1 MSVNTK
7 REASAKAKQ
16 PGRPRMDA
24 APARGRGDRALSRRE
39 LLKGAVATALAAGA
53 SGALV
58 SGLDG
63 TAEAQGTVEIELSTW
78 HWTEP
83 ERGDA
88 LRKLVAAFT
97 KEHPNIRVKEGSIPY
112 PRYEDT
118 MMVRLAGGSAPDVLV
133 ASDTMFFSFLTHGYL
148 QPLNAVLDLDKYKAD
163 FLPVQ
168 QVANI
173 KGQTMGVVTEYV
185 TYALLSNERLLREAG
200 IAKPPTT
207 ADEFLAA
214 AKKLT
219 KAPDQYGY
227 GTRHTMDQEAGW
239 WYELS
244 FWVEGFGG
252 KWSDGKKPTVN
263 SPSVI
268 AGVRFFKQMYDA
280 GVFPKG
286 VDSATYRRMFW
297 QEKVAMLTDNQAV
310 YVITKSQNPQIQL
323 AATAPPFKPPLTN
336 AEIVLYTLP
345 KGSPHL
351 KEAVTFLD
359 WFYRHLREYG
369 MAVHNVVNSKSA
381 NAGIIKQFP
390 YLQTFVNL
398 PLADNGGI
406 LPRGFET
413 QLPEFRHTVLTHV
426 TDVLVNNVD
435 PKKAMDAAQVELE
448 QKLKSK

>member
-1 MSVNTK
+1 M
-7 REASAKAKQ
+7 
-16 PGRPRMDA
+16 
-24 APARGRGDRALSRRE
+24 LSRRE
-39 LLKGAVATALAAGA
+39 LLKGAAATAVVAGA
-53 SGALV
+53 TSAVLPNLR
-58 SGLDG
+58 SP
-63 TAEAQGTVEIELSTW
+63 AAAQGAVEIELSTW

-88 LRKLVAAFT
+88 LRRLAADFT
-97 KEHPNIRVKEGSIPY
+97 KEHPNIKVKEGSIPY

-118 MMVRLAGGSAPDVLV
+118 LMVRLAGGSAPDVLV

-148 QPLNAVLDLDKYKAD
+148 QPLNNLLDLGKYRAD

-168 QVANI
+168 RVAEV

-185 TYALLSNERLLREAG
+185 TYAVLSNDRLLKAEY
-200 IAKPPTT
+200 IAKPATPE
-207 ADEFLAA
+207 EFLAA

-239 WYELS
+239 WYEMS

-252 KWSDGKKPTVN
+252 KWSDGRKPMVN
-263 SPSVI
+263 SANVVS
-268 AGVRFFKQMYDA
+268 GVRFFKQMYDA

-310 YVITKSQNPQIQL
+310 YVITKSQNPQIEL
-323 AATAPPFKPPLTN
+323 AATNPPFSPPLTN
-336 AEIVLYTLP
+336 AEIVMYTIP
-345 KGSPHL
+345 KGSAHA
-351 KEAVTFLD
+351 KEAVVFLE
-359 WFYRHLREYG
+359 WFYRHLGDYG

-381 NAGIIKQFP
+381 NAAIIKQFP

-398 PLADNGGI
+398 PIADNGGI

-413 QLPEFRHTVLTHV
+413 RLPEFRHTVLTHV

-435 PKKAMDAAQVELE
+435 PKNAMDAAQAELE
-448 QKLKSK
+448 QKLK

>member
-1 MSVNTK
+1 METK
-7 REASAKAKQ
+7 GKTSFKARRL
-16 PGRPRMDA
+16 GRARKA
-24 APARGRGDRALSRRE
+24 VPARIRAGGELSRRE
-39 LLKGAVATALAAGA
+39 FLKGGASTALAVGG
-53 SGALV
+53 SGALLP
-58 SGLDG
+58 SFIRP
-63 TAEAQGTVEIELSTW
+63 AAAQGAVEIELSTW

-88 LRKLVAAFT
+88 LRKLVEAFT
-97 KEHPNIRVKEGSIPY
+97 KEHPTIKVKEGSIPY

-118 MMVRLAGGSAPDVLV
+118 LMVRLAGGSAPDVLV

-148 QPLNAVLDLDKYKAD
+148 QPLNNLLNLSKYKAD

-168 QVANI
+168 QVADV
-173 KGQTMGVVTEYV
+173 KGGTMGVVTEYV
-185 TYALLSNERLLREAG
+185 TYALLSNGRLLKEAG
-200 IAKPPTT
+200 IGQAPTT
-207 ADEFLAA
+207 PDEFLAA

-239 WYELS
+239 WYEMS

-252 KWSDGKKPTVN
+252 KWSDGRKPTVN
-263 SPSVI
+263 SPNVV

-280 GVFPKG
+280 GIFPKG

-297 QEKVAMLTDNQAV
+297 QEKVATLTDNQAV
-310 YVITKSQNPQIQL
+310 YVITKSQNPKIDL
-323 AATAPPFKPPLTN
+323 AATNPPFKPPLTN
-336 AEIVLYTLP
+336 AEIVLYTIP
-345 KGSPHL
+345 KGSARV
-351 KEAVTFLD
+351 KEAATFVD
-359 WFYRHLREYG
+359 WFYGHLGEYG

-413 QLPEFRHTVLTHV
+413 RLPEFRHTVLTHIS
-426 TDVLVNNVD
+426 DVLVNNVD
-435 PKKAMDAAQVELE
+435 PKQAMDAAQAELE
-448 QKLKSK
+448 QKLK

>member
-1 MSVNTK
+1 MDK
-7 REASAKAKQ
+7 GGQISAKLQRRRKS
-16 PGRPRMDA
+16 RKTTL
-24 APARGRGDRALSRRE
+24 ARSGNVLSRRE
-39 LLKGAVATALAAGA
+39 FLKGAASTAVAVGA
-53 SGALV
+53 SGAPLPTFIR
-58 SGLDG
+58 S
-63 TAEAQGTVEIELSTW
+63 AEAQAPVEIELSTW

-88 LRKLVAAFT
+88 LRGLVAAFT
-97 KEHPNIRVKEGSIPY
+97 KEQPNIKVKEGSIPY

-118 MMVRLAGGSAPDVLV
+118 LMVRLAGGNAPDVLV
-133 ASDTMFFSFLTHGYL
+133 ASDTMFFSFLTHEYL
-148 QPLNAVLDLDKYKAD
+148 QPLNTLLDLNKYKAD

-173 KGQTMGVVTEYV
+173 KGQTMGVVSEYV
-185 TYALLSNERLLREAG
+185 TYALLSNERLLKEAG
-200 IAKPPTT
+200 IANPPTT
-207 ADEFLAA
+207 PDEFLVAA
-214 AKKLT
+214 QKLT

-239 WYELS
+239 WYEMS

-263 SPSVI
+263 SPDLVT
-268 AGVRFFKQMYDA
+268 GVRFFKRMYDA
-280 GVFPKG
+280 GIFPKG

-310 YVITKSQNPQIQL
+310 YVITKSQNSQIHL
-323 AATAPPFKPPLTN
+323 AATNPPFKPPLTN
-336 AEIVLYTLP
+336 AEIVLYTIP
-345 KGSPHL
+345 KGSAHV

-359 WFYRHLREYG
+359 WFYRHLGDYG
-369 MAVHNVVNSKSA
+369 KAVHNVVNSKSA
-381 NAGIIKQFP
+381 NADIIKQFP
-390 YLQTFVNL
+390 YLQTFVSL

-413 QLPEFRHTVLTHV
+413 HVPEFRHTVLTHV

-448 QKLKSK
+448 QKLK

>member
-1 MSVNTK
+1 VAVGATGVLLPS
-7 REASAKAKQ
+7 
-16 PGRPRMDA
+16 
-24 APARGRGDRALSRRE
+24 LSRP
-39 LLKGAVATALAAGA
+39 AA
-53 SGALV
+53 
-58 SGLDG
+58 
-63 TAEAQGTVEIELSTW
+63 AQGTVEIELSTW

-88 LRKLVAAFT
+88 LRKLTADFT
-97 KEHPNIRVKEGSIPY
+97 KEHPNIKVKEGSIPY

-118 MMVRLAGGSAPDVLV
+118 LMVRLAGGSAPDVLV
-133 ASDTMFFSFLTHGYL
+133 ASDTMFFSFLTRGYL
-148 QPLNAVLDLDKYKAD
+148 QPLNSLLDLSKYKAD
-163 FLPVQ
+163 LLPIQ
-168 QVANI
+168 QVADI

-185 TYALLSNERLLREAG
+185 TYALLSNNRLLKEAG

-207 ADEFLAA
+207 PDEFLAA

-227 GTRHTMDQEAGW
+227 GTRHTMDQEGGW
-239 WYELS
+239 WYEMS

-263 SPSVI
+263 SPNVV

-280 GVFPKG
+280 GIFPKG

-310 YVITKSQNPQIQL
+310 YVITKSQNPKIEL
-323 AATAPPFKPPLTN
+323 EATNPPFKLPLTN
-336 AEIVLYTLP
+336 AEIVLYTIP
-345 KGSPHL
+345 KGSPHA

-359 WFYRHLREYG
+359 WFYGHLGDYG

-381 NAGIIKQFP
+381 NASIIKQFP

-398 PLADNGGI
+398 PVADNGGI

-413 QLPEFRHTVLTHV
+413 HLPEFRHTVMTHI

-435 PKKAMDAAQVELE
+435 PKKAMDAAQAELE
-448 QKLKSK
+448 QKLK